1 MDEIKNDKS
10 IRIYGVIYKD
20 IMRTKKLTGVSKLIY
35 SYLISFSGG
44 QDKVFP
50 GLDLMADEL
59 GFSKKTI
66 IKHRKQLEDIGLLTV
81 EKVVTKNGH
90 KNIYHLKDIDFRNEM
105 NNRNDDSKKIELVPS
120 KKENQQIPYKK
131 IIEHLNNKTGK
142 KYSYKSSGNQRLIK
156 ARYNEDYK
164 LEDFIKVIDVKVDEW
179 LNNSEMNMYLRPETL
194 FKSSNFDKYLNQDF
208 PQETKRRGKL
218 DDLIGGND

>member
-81 EKVVTKNGH
+81 EKVITKNGH
-90 KNIYHLKDIDFRNEM
+90 KNIYYLKDIDFRND
-105 NNRNDDSKKIELVPS
+105 NSNGKDDGKKIELVPP
-120 KKENQQIPYKK
+120 KKESQQIPYKK

-142 KYSYKSSGNQRLIK
+142 KFSYKASGNQRLIK

-164 LEDFIKVIDVKVDEW
+164 YEDFIKVIDVKVDEW

-194 FKSSNFDKYLNQDF
+194 FKSSNFDKYLNQEF

-218 DDLIGGND
+218 DDLIGGNN

>member
-50 GLDLMADEL
+50 GIELMADEL

-81 EKVVTKNGH
+81 EKVITKNGH
-90 KNIYHLKDIDFRNEM
+90 KNIYHLKDIDFRNDK
-105 NNRNDDSKKIELVPS
+105 NNSIKNNNSKNNSATNVASEL
-120 KKENQQIPYKK
+120 ENQLTREFEDWYNLYNKK
-131 IIEHLNNKTGK
+131 KDRKEAFTKFKTARK
-142 KYSYKSSGNQRLIK
+142 RHSYEEIVKGTKEYLKTITDKQYQKHPKTFLH
-156 ARYNEDYK
+156 NESY
-164 LEDFIKVIDVKVDEW
+164 
-179 LNNSEMNMYLRPETL
+179 
-194 FKSSNFDKYLNQDF
+194 
-208 PQETKRRGKL
+208 L
-218 DDLIGGND
+218 DDYSDDIKKANDTKPSNEVMFEELL

>member
-81 EKVVTKNGH
+81 EKVITKNGH
-90 KNIYHLKDIDFRNEM
+90 KNIYHLKDIDFRNDK
-105 NNRNDDSKKIELVPS
+105 NNSIKNNNSKNNSATNVASEL
-120 KKENQQIPYKK
+120 ENQLTREFEDWYNLYNKK
-131 IIEHLNNKTGK
+131 KDRKAAFTKFKTARK
-142 KYSYKSSGNQRLIK
+142 RHSYEEIVKGTKEYLKTITDKQYQKHPKTFLH
-156 ARYNEDYK
+156 NESY
-164 LEDFIKVIDVKVDEW
+164 
-179 LNNSEMNMYLRPETL
+179 
-194 FKSSNFDKYLNQDF
+194 
-208 PQETKRRGKL
+208 L
-218 DDLIGGND
+218 DDYSDDIKKANDTKPSNEVMFEELL

>member
-20 IMRTKKLTGVSKLIY
+20 IMRTKKLTGISKLIY

-50 GLDLMADEL
+50 GIDLMVDEL

-81 EKVVTKNGH
+81 EKVITKNGH
-90 KNIYHLKDIDFRNEM
+90 KNIYHLKDIDFRNDK
-105 NNRNDDSKKIELVPS
+105 NNSIKNNNSINNSANEFASEL
-120 KKENQQIPYKK
+120 ENQLTKEFEDWYNLYNKK
-131 IIEHLNNKTGK
+131 KDRKAAFTKFKTARK
-142 KYSYKSSGNQRLIK
+142 KHSYEEIVKGTKEYLKTITDKQYQKHPKTFLH
-156 ARYNEDYK
+156 NESY
-164 LEDFIKVIDVKVDEW
+164 
-179 LNNSEMNMYLRPETL
+179 
-194 FKSSNFDKYLNQDF
+194 
-208 PQETKRRGKL
+208 L
-218 DDLIGGND
+218 DDYSNDIKRVNDTKPSDEVMFEELL